1 MNYQA
6 IRAAIENPLLSAF
19 GALVPA
25 VPVYFDNITAVP
37 PNTTTE
43 YVRVNITFGITNE
56 PTLTSS
62 VDNARGAL
70 IIRIFT
76 EKGRGP
82 ARNQVLLTTAVN
94 VLETLNNTA
103 KTNSGT
109 FMRLGEINGPTFSS
123 TEESPHFVGRIDTS
137 WVRQSLPEDCCYS
150 VISRAVPAPLSIP
163 LVSPYGHHCS
173 VRHVRRSVLQTR
185 WHHRHLR

>member
-6 IRAAIENPLLSAF
+6 IRASMENPLLTAF
-19 GALVPA
+19 NNLSPA

-43 YVRVNITFGITNE
+43 YVRVNITFGLTNE

-70 IIRIFT
+70 VIRIFT

-82 ARNQVLLTTAVN
+82 ARNQELVTTAVN
-94 VLETLNNTA
+94 VLETINDTA
-103 KTNSGT
+103 KTTTGV
-109 FMRLGEINGPTFSS
+109 FVKLGEINGPTFSA
-123 TEESPHFVGRIDTS
+123 TDESPHFVGRIDTGY
-137 WVRQSLPEDCCYS
+137 V
-150 VISRAVPAPLSIP
+150 AT
-163 LVSPYGHHCS
+163 
-173 VRHVRRSVLQTR
+173 VLT
-185 WHHRHLR
+185 

>member
-6 IRAAIENPLLSAF
+6 IRAAVENPLLTAF

-43 YVRVNITFGITNE
+43 YVRVNVTFGITNE

-62 VDNARGAL
+62 VDNARGAI

-82 ARNQVLLTTAVN
+82 ARNQTLLTTAVN
-94 VLETLNNTA
+94 VLETLNDTG
-103 KTNSGT
+103 KTSTGV
-109 FMRLGEINGPTFSS
+109 FFRVGGINGPTFSS

-137 WVRQSLPEDCCYS
+137 YVAT
-150 VISRAVPAPLSIP
+150 VLS
-163 LVSPYGHHCS
+163 
-173 VRHVRRSVLQTR
+173 
-185 WHHRHLR
+185 

>member
-6 IRAAIENPLLSAF
+6 IRASMENPLLTAF
-19 GALVPA
+19 NNLSPA

-43 YVRVNITFGITNE
+43 YVRVNITFGLTNE

-70 IIRIFT
+70 VIRLFT

-82 ARNQVLLTTAVN
+82 ARNQELVTTAVN
-94 VLETLNNTA
+94 VLETINDTA
-103 KTNSGT
+103 KPTTGV
-109 FMRLGEINGPTFSS
+109 FVKVGEINGPSFSA
-123 TEESPHFVGRIDTS
+123 TDESPHFVGRIDTGY
-137 WVRQSLPEDCCYS
+137 V
-150 VISRAVPAPLSIP
+150 AT
-163 LVSPYGHHCS
+163 
-173 VRHVRRSVLQTR
+173 VLT
-185 WHHRHLR
+185 

>member
-6 IRAAIENPLLSAF
+6 IRAAVENPLLTAF
-19 GALVPA
+19 NGLTPP

-43 YVRVNITFGITNE
+43 YVRVNVTFGITNE

-62 VDNARGAL
+62 VDNARGAVV
-70 IIRIFT
+70 IRVFT

-82 ARNQVLLTTAVN
+82 ARNQTLLTTAVN

-103 KTNSGT
+103 KTNTSV
-109 FMRLGEINGPTFSS
+109 FFRVGEINGPTFSS
-123 TEESPHFVGRIDTS
+123 TEEAPHFVGRIDTS
-137 WVRQSLPEDCCYS
+137 YVAT
-150 VISRAVPAPLSIP
+150 VLS
-163 LVSPYGHHCS
+163 
-173 VRHVRRSVLQTR
+173 
-185 WHHRHLR
+185 

>member
-6 IRAAIENPLLSAF
+6 IRASMENPLLTAF
-19 GALVPA
+19 NNLSPA

-43 YVRVNITFGITNE
+43 YVRVNITFGLTNE

-70 IIRIFT
+70 VIRLFT

-82 ARNQVLLTTAVN
+82 ARNQELVTTAVN
-94 VLETLNNTA
+94 VLETINNTS
-103 KTNSGT
+103 KTTTGV
-109 FMRLGEINGPTFSS
+109 FVKVGEINGPTFSA
-123 TEESPHFVGRIDTS
+123 TDESPHFVGRINTGY
-137 WVRQSLPEDCCYS
+137 V
-150 VISRAVPAPLSIP
+150 AT
-163 LVSPYGHHCS
+163 
-173 VRHVRRSVLQTR
+173 VLT
-185 WHHRHLR
+185 

>member
-6 IRAAIENPLLSAF
+6 IRASMENPLLTAF
-19 GALVPA
+19 NNLSPA

-43 YVRVNITFGITNE
+43 YVRINITFGLTNE

-70 IIRIFT
+70 VIRLFT

-82 ARNQVLLTTAVN
+82 ARNQELVTTAVN
-94 VLETLNNTA
+94 VLETINDTA
-103 KTNSGT
+103 KTTTGV
-109 FMRLGEINGPTFSS
+109 FVKLGEINGPTFSA
-123 TEESPHFVGRIDTS
+123 TDESPHFVGRIDTGY
-137 WVRQSLPEDCCYS
+137 V
-150 VISRAVPAPLSIP
+150 AT
-163 LVSPYGHHCS
+163 
-173 VRHVRRSVLQTR
+173 VLT
-185 WHHRHLR
+185 

>member
-6 IRAAIENPLLSAF
+6 IRAAVENPLLTAF
-19 GALVPA
+19 GGLTSA

-43 YVRVNITFGITNE
+43 YVRVNVTFGITNE

-62 VDNARGAL
+62 VDNARGA
-70 IIRIFT
+70 IVIRIFT

-82 ARNQVLLTTAVN
+82 ARNQALLTTAVS
-94 VLETLNNTA
+94 VLETLNNSTKSTTGVYFKVGA
-103 KTNSGT
+103 
-109 FMRLGEINGPTFSS
+109 INGPTFST

-137 WVRQSLPEDCCYS
+137 YVAT
-150 VISRAVPAPLSIP
+150 VLS
-163 LVSPYGHHCS
+163 
-173 VRHVRRSVLQTR
+173 
-185 WHHRHLR
+185 

>member
-6 IRAAIENPLLSAF
+6 LRASIENPLLTAF

-25 VPVYFDNITAVP
+25 VPVYFDNITAAP

-56 PTLTSS
+56 PTLTNS

-82 ARNQVLLTTAVN
+82 ARNQTLLTTAVN
-94 VLETLNNTA
+94 VIETLNSTA
-103 KTNSGT
+103 KPATGT

-123 TEESPHFVGRIDTS
+123 TEEAPHFVGRIDTN
-137 WVRQSLPEDCCYS
+137 WIATV
-150 VISRAVPAPLSIP
+150 LS
-163 LVSPYGHHCS
+163 
-173 VRHVRRSVLQTR
+173 
-185 WHHRHLR
+185 

>member
-6 IRAAIENPLLSAF
+6 IRASMENPLLTAF
-19 GALVPA
+19 NNLVPA

-43 YVRVNITFGITNE
+43 YVRINITFGITNE

-70 IIRIFT
+70 VIRIFT

-82 ARNQVLLTTAVN
+82 ARNQELVTTAVN
-94 VLETLNNTA
+94 VLENINETSKITTGVFV
-103 KTNSGT
+103 K
-109 FMRLGEINGPTFSS
+109 FGEINGPSFSA
-123 TEESPHFVGRIDTS
+123 TEDSPHFVGRIDTGY
-137 WVRQSLPEDCCYS
+137 VAT
-150 VISRAVPAPLSIP
+150 VLS
-163 LVSPYGHHCS
+163 
-173 VRHVRRSVLQTR
+173 
-185 WHHRHLR
+185 